1 MARTKGGF
9 KTRQRRKRV
18 LNRAKGYYGARR
30 KLYAVAKE
38 TVDRALAYAFS
49 GRKEK
54 KRQYR
59 RLWITRINAAVR
71 PLEMSYSRFMNGLI
85 KAGIP
90 ARPSRASQTL
100 RFTTR
105 RVSKPLPR
113 RPRRPC
119 RSAERFSGRKP
130 HVFRFASLA
139 RHLRRSGFLFPRMAR
154 WKSSSA

>member
-18 LNRAKGYYGARR
+18 LGRAKGYYGARR
-30 KLYAVAKE
+30 KLFAIAKE

-71 PLEMSYSRFMNGLI
+71 PLEMSYSRLINGLA
-85 KAGIP
+85 KAGI
-90 ARPSRASQTL
+90 TL
-100 RFTTR
+100 DR
-105 RVSKPLPR
+105 RV
-113 RPRRPC
+113 
-119 RSAERFSGRKP
+119 
-130 HVFRFASLA
+130 LA
-139 RHLRRSGFLFPRMAR
+139 DLAVHDPKGFEAVAKKAKAALA
-154 WKSSSA
+154 

>member
-18 LNRAKGYYGARR
+18 LGRAKGYYGARR

-54 KRQYR
+54 KRQFR

-71 PLEMSYSRFMNGLI
+71 PVGLSYSRLINGLN
-85 KAGIP
+85 KAGI
-90 ARPSRASQTL
+90 QL
-100 RFTTR
+100 DR
-105 RVSKPLPR
+105 RVLADLAIHQPEAFTAI
-113 RPRRPC
+113 
-119 RSAERFSGRKP
+119 AEK
-130 HVFRFASLA
+130 AKAAL
-139 RHLRRSGFLFPRMAR
+139 
-154 WKSSSA
+154 